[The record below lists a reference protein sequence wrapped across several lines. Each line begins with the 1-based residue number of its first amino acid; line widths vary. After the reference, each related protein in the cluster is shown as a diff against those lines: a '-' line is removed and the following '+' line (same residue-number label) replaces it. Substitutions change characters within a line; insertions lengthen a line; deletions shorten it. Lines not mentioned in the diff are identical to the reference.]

1 MNRDVVTDASV
12 VQIEPVP
19 VSREAAEEAVRALL
33 LWAGDD
39 PAREGLFDTPRRVAN
54 AYEEFFAGY
63 RIDPEA
69 YLERAFEET
78 DGYDEMVVLRDIEF
92 VSHCE
97 HHVVPIIGKA
107 HVTYLPNRRVV
118 GISKTAR
125 VVEAYT
131 RRLQIQE
138 RRTSQ
143 IANAFERAIQPRGT
157 AVVIEAE
164 YRCMTTHEVKKPG
177 CFNGNQPNARRLPRR
192 CETTIGLCIEHSAIT
207 LEQR

>member
-1 MNRDVVTDASV
+1 M
-12 VQIEPVP
+12 
-19 VSREAAEEAVRALL
+19 
-33 LWAGDD
+33 GDN
-39 PAREGLFDTPRRVAN
+39 PARVDLVDTPRRVAN

-63 RIDPEA
+63 HIDPAA
-69 YLERAFEET
+69 YLERTFEET

-107 HVTYLPNRRVV
+107 HVAHPPNRRVV
-118 GISKTAR
+118 GISKIAR

-143 IANAFERAIQPRGT
+143 IANLFERAFSRVGLQLSSKPNINSRRDPRGQ
-157 AVVIEAE
+157 EA
-164 YRCMTTHEVKKPG
+164 RV
-177 CFNGNQPNARRLPRR
+177 FQW
-192 CETTIGLCIEHSAIT
+192 
-207 LEQR
+207 

>member
-1 MNRDVVTDASV
+1 MNRDAVTDATV
-12 VQIEPVP
+12 VQTEAAPV
-19 VSREAAEEAVRALL
+19 VREAAEEAVRALL

-131 RRLQIQE
+131 RRLQNPRTPNLADRECVRKSDTTARDCSCHRSRISMHDDPRSQE
-138 RRTSQ
+138 
-143 IANAFERAIQPRGT
+143 
-157 AVVIEAE
+157 
-164 YRCMTTHEVKKPG
+164 
-177 CFNGNQPNARRLPRR
+177 ARVF
-192 CETTIGLCIEHSAIT
+192 
-207 LEQR
+207 QW